1 MTTPA
6 AHRPPVHHTVAA
18 RPEDLWAVLAD
29 GWAYPTWVVGAAR
42 VRAVDP
48 GWPAVGTR
56 IEHSV
61 GIWPALLSDH
71 TAVEDCEPGR
81 MLLLRARGWP
91 LGEAHV
97 LIELSA
103 TGDGTRVS
111 LREDVVSGPSRVL
124 PVPLRQAAI
133 HPRNVES
140 LRRLALLAER
150 RDPSGRP
157 HPRRAV
163 SGG

>member
-6 AHRPPVHHTVAA
+6 AHRPPVHRTVAA
-18 RPEDLWAVLAD
+18 TPDDVWAVLAD

-61 GIWPALLSDH
+61 GVWPLLLSDH

-91 LGEAHV
+91 MGEAHV
-97 LIELSA
+97 LLELRPD
-103 TGDGTRVS
+103 GDGCRVT
-111 LREDVVSGPSRVL
+111 LREDAVNGPGALV

-140 LRRLALLAER
+140 LHRLALLAER
-150 RDPSGRP
+150 RDPSGLP
-157 HPRRAV
+157 HPGRAV
-163 SGG
+163 RGG

>member
-6 AHRPPVHHTVAA
+6 AHRPPVHRTVEA
-18 RPEDLWAVLAD
+18 RPEDVWAVLAD
-29 GWAYPTWVVGAAR
+29 GWAYPSWVVGAAR
-42 VRAVDP
+42 VRAVDAA
-48 GWPAVGTR
+48 WPAIGTS
-56 IEHSV
+56 IDHSV
-61 GIWPALLSDH
+61 GVWPFLLSDS
-71 TAVEDCEPGR
+71 TEVEDCEPGR

-97 LIELSA
+97 LLELRA
-103 TGDGTRVS
+103 EGDGCRVS
-111 LREDVVSGPSRVL
+111 LREDAVNGPGAVV
-124 PVPLRQAAI
+124 PVPFRQAAI

-150 RDPSGRP
+150 RDPSGLP
-157 HPRRAV
+157 HPGRAV

>member
-6 AHRPPVHHTVAA
+6 AHRPPVHRTVAA
-18 RPEDLWAVLAD
+18 RPEDVWAVLAD
-29 GWAYPTWVVGAAR
+29 GWSYPSWVVGAAR

-48 GWPAVGTR
+48 DWPAVGTS
-56 IEHSV
+56 IAHSV
-61 GIWPALLSDH
+61 GVWPLLLSD
-71 TAVEDCEPGR
+71 TTEVEDCEAGR

-91 LGEAHV
+91 MGEAHV
-97 LIELSA
+97 LIELRPA
-103 TGDGTRVS
+103 GDGCAVT
-111 LREDVVSGPSRVL
+111 LREDAVSGPGTLV

-150 RDPSGRP
+150 RDAAGVPRP
-157 HPRRAV
+157 GRAV